1 MNVHG
6 NVHGHPPGGSP
17 IVPLLVVFA
26 FGARHFV
33 RNVAAGA
40 LKG

>member
-1 MNVHG
+1 
-6 NVHGHPPGGSP
+6 
-17 IVPLLVVFA
+17 VPLLVVFA

>member
-1 MNVHG
+1 
-6 NVHGHPPGGSP
+6 
-17 IVPLLVVFA
+17 VPLLVVFL

-33 RNVAAGA
+33 RNIAAGA

>member
-1 MNVHG
+1 VRVAASG
-6 NVHGHPPGGSP
+6 TGSGTERRRAT
-17 IVPLLVVFA
+17 VFL

-33 RNVAAGA
+33 RYIAAGA